1 MKAEMVVEPRKDRRA
16 GESEGRE
23 VRNRKGFL
31 EIESVR
37 SRRELNEDVGES

>member
-16 GESEGRE
+16 DEGEGRE
-23 VRNRKGFL
+23 EGRTKGFL